1 MRLSNALSRRLFA
14 ALAASLFILSGIAQ
28 AEELYCEVMSVEG
41 TATLSNAATSGKA
54 VVEGDLLSVDDVLE
68 VGASSYVDLAYDKD
82 WNNVTRVEENSSIRI
97 RSLTPP
103 EVDLDSGGLFAK
115 LKSLPKDS
123 SFNVQTPT
131 AIATVRGTEYRT
143 TYLEGETQV
152 YNVSDSDVYV
162 YGVDA
167 SGQKQ
172 EAEPV
177 IVRNTEKTFVPHRGD
192 MPQAPRR
199 MERADIQRAA
209 NFRQGIEQKVQQN
222 VQRGRVGK
230 LPDVGEV
237 GRRIQ
242 ERRQNMGGMDGEMK
256 GSERPG
262 QPRTLSGDEAAAST
276 RRLRSVEG
284 ESSKGGLAEPYFPGG
299 ERQRHDAMSEGSSG
313 ESRGEQNFE
322 GAREQQGQQ
331 GGQMGRSQER
341 PEGQGFRKE
350 GRSNNPSGGQASKG
364 ERNNQQ
370 QQGKPSQARPAGR
383 PRAQR

>member
-1 MRLSNALSRRLFA
+1 MT
-14 ALAASLFILSGIAQ
+14 
-28 AEELYCEVMSVEG
+28 VEG
-41 TATLSNAATSGKA
+41 TATLSNSETSDKP
-54 VVEGDLLSVDDVLE
+54 VEEGDLLSVDDVLQ

-103 EVDLDSGGLFAK
+103 EVELDEGGVFAK

-131 AIATVRGTEYRT
+131 AIASVRGTEYRT

-162 YGVDA
+162 YGVDD

-177 IVRNTEKTFVPHRGD
+177 VVRNSEKTFIPQRGGV
-192 MPQAPRR
+192 PQAPRR
-199 MERADIQRAA
+199 MEQADIQRAA
-209 NFRQGIEQKVQQN
+209 NFKQGIEQKIQQN

-242 ERRQNMGGMDGEMK
+242 ERQTRGG
-256 GSERPG
+256 ERPG
-262 QPRTLSGDEAAAST
+262 QPKTLSGEEAST
-276 RRLRSVEG
+276 SARKLRSMEG
-284 ESSKGGLAEPYFPGG
+284 EVSKGGLAEPYFPGG
-299 ERQRHDAMSEGSSG
+299 ESQRHDAISESDPGRPQGG
-313 ESRGEQNFE
+313 ESRGAQNFE
-322 GAREQQGQQ
+322 RSRESGTKNEFEERGQTRQ
-331 GGQMGRSQER
+331 IQDRSENQS
-341 PEGQGFRKE
+341 FRKE
-350 GRSNNPSGGQASKG
+350 PQSNGQSG
-364 ERNNQQ
+364 ERTGNRERPNQ
-370 QQGKPSQARPAGR
+370 QQGKTSQGRPAGK